1 MSSFYI
7 VRINSNN
14 KVPAT
19 DYRRFL
25 AEIEAT
31 GIGKWDTDHRR
42 TMHIGDYQA
51 FIWGEDAKTAVVHI
65 YRVERIGTIED
76 RQQYWKQNTSY
87 TEGNV
92 ESVGHREAT
101 FLSADHPYVKSMA
114 WPKLR
119 AILGYKD
126 NYVPRGNSRVK
137 SDKMWNL

>member
-1 MSSFYI
+1 MTASFYI
-7 VRINSNN
+7 VRINSN
-14 KVPAT
+14 KSVPAT

-31 GIGKWDTDHRR
+31 GIGKWDTDHIN
-42 TMHIGDYQA
+42 IGDYQA

-65 YRVERIGTIED
+65 YRVERIED
-76 RQQYWKQNTSY
+76 RHQN
-87 TEGNV
+87 TEGNM
-92 ESVGHREAT
+92 GYKEAT
-101 FLSADHPYVKSMA
+101 FLSADHPYLKSMA

-137 SDKMWNL
+137 SDKMWKL